1 MLSRQNSSAEP
12 SSSTTASSNTSIS
25 VALDQIKDKLV
36 EAQKALEKID
46 EVQQKSKSLQ
56 SLKPAPLDVE
66 DLVALD
72 RAHQHLLWLD
82 VISKVLEKSKGAKKD
97 HDVLVS
103 CHNILS
109 KLVEALIDSSCL
121 NLRNYALKSLI
132 YLRSSYLPALEVE
145 LEADLEALN
154 YPRCVLV
161 RLILISLIKSPF
173 FMMISISG
181 FGRWRVWNKERCGF
195 DQEISKSL
203 RSSGRTSTL

>member
-12 SSSTTASSNTSIS
+12 SSSTSASSNTSIS

-97 HDVLVS
+97 HEVLVS

-161 RLILISLIKSPF
+161 RLVLIFLIRRPF
-173 FMMISISG
+173 IIWNSISG
-181 FGRWRVWNKERCGF
+181 FGRWRIRNKE
-195 DQEISKSL
+195 
-203 RSSGRTSTL
+203 

>member
-12 SSSTTASSNTSIS
+12 SSSTSASSNTSIS

-161 RLILISLIKSPF
+161 RLVLVTLILSPF
-173 FMMISISG
+173 S
-181 FGRWRVWNKERCGF
+181 
-195 DQEISKSL
+195 
-203 RSSGRTSTL
+203 